1 VFFTDVIDPVAQSA
15 VLAELGTLAKR
26 HLVVCVFMNDA
37 AVANA
42 LAVPVTRVDGAYEAA
57 VALGLDHER
66 RAAAANLNARGIIT
80 IDVPARKLT
89 TALIDQYLR
98 VKARGL
104 I

>member
-1 VFFTDVIDPVAQSA
+1 VIDPVAQSA

-42 LAVPVTRVDGAYEAA
+42 LAVPVTTAAGAYEAS
-57 VALGLDHER
+57 VALGLDYER
-66 RAAAANLNARGIIT
+66 RAAAANLAARGIIT